1 LKSANFKDFL
11 FTFMPGMK
19 IKSPVFLLISLLG
32 FLWMTSA
39 CTEETQPTE
48 KQLYFPLATY
58 LQQEIGLLIKHPQ
71 RVHKTMI
78 LDGKKEVKVISDMDW
93 EKEWALFIES
103 DLNKPA
109 FDKSY
114 DNLSEDGFL
123 WYSLKIGENLPVK
136 KLKIQLDALERP
148 ASIEIEMSQT
158 NFLFDTQKKMHMNFV
173 DGKVQT
179 YSIEGTQQMRWG
191 SPTHYQLL
199 GVLLTK

>member
-1 LKSANFKDFL
+1 MPVMQIQTRLLLL
-11 FTFMPGMK
+11 FSF
-19 IKSPVFLLISLLG
+19 FSLLG
-32 FLWMTSA
+32 LTSA
-39 CTEETQPTE
+39 CTEEEAPAQR
-48 KQLYFPLATY
+48 QLYFPIATY
-58 LQQEIGLLIKHPQ
+58 LQREILHMQKHPM

-78 LDGKKEVKVISDMDW
+78 LDGKKEVKILADMDW

-114 DNLSEDGFL
+114 DNLSEEGFR

-136 KLKIQLDALERP
+136 KFKIQLDALERP
-148 ASIEIEMSQT
+148 ASIEIEMSQS

-179 YSIEGTQQMRWG
+179 YSIEGTQQMRWA

>member
-1 LKSANFKDFL
+1 MQIQTRVLSILCYF
-11 FTFMPGMK
+11 
-19 IKSPVFLLISLLG
+19 S

-39 CTEETQPTE
+39 CTKE
-48 KQLYFPLATY
+48 KAPAQRQLYFPIATY
-58 LQQEIGLLIKHPQ
+58 LQLEISQMKKHPT

-78 LDGKKEVKVISDMDW
+78 LDGKKEVKILADLDW

-114 DNLSEDGFL
+114 DNLSEDGFY

-148 ASIEIEMSQT
+148 ASIEIEMSQS

-179 YSIEGTQQMRWG
+179 YSIEGTQQMRWAT
-191 SPTHYQLL
+191 PTHYQLL
-199 GVLLTK
+199 GVLLPK

>member
-1 LKSANFKDFL
+1 MPAMQIQSRTRFL
-11 FTFMPGMK
+11 F
-19 IKSPVFLLISLLG
+19 VLLP

-39 CTEETQPTE
+39 CQEESAPTQ

-58 LQQEIGLLIKHPQ
+58 LQQEIVQLQKHPK
-71 RVHKTMI
+71 RVHKTVI
-78 LDGKKEVKVISDMDW
+78 LDGKSEVKVLSDLAW

-114 DNLSEDGFL
+114 DNLSDDGFR
-123 WYSLKIGENLPVK
+123 WYSLKIGEKLPVK
-136 KLKIQLDALERP
+136 KLKIQLDALDRP

-158 NFLFDTQKKMHMNFV
+158 NFLFDTQKKMHMNFS

-179 YSIEGTQQMRWG
+179 YSIEGTQRMRWG
-191 SPTHYQLL
+191 SPTHYQMVGILL
-199 GVLLTK
+199 PK

>member
-1 LKSANFKDFL
+1 MQIQSRLHF
-11 FTFMPGMK
+11 
-19 IKSPVFLLISLLG
+19 VISLLG
-32 FLWMTSA
+32 ILWMTVA
-39 CTEETQPTE
+39 CTEETVPTE

-58 LQQEIGLLIKHPQ
+58 LQQEISQMQKHPQ

-78 LDGKKEVKVISDMDW
+78 LDGQKEVKVISEMDW

-114 DNLSEDGFL
+114 DNLSEDGFR

-136 KLKIQLDALERP
+136 KLKIQLDALDRP

-158 NFLFDTQKKMHMNFV
+158 NFLFETQKKMHMNFV
-173 DGKVQT
+173 EGKVQT

>member
-1 LKSANFKDFL
+1 MQIQSRLR
-11 FTFMPGMK
+11 FM
-19 IKSPVFLLISLLG
+19 LSLLG
-32 FLWMTSA
+32 ILWMTVA
-39 CTEETQPTE
+39 CTEETVPAE

-58 LQQEIGLLIKHPQ
+58 LQQEISQMQKHPQ

-114 DNLSEDGFL
+114 DNLSEDGFR

-158 NFLFDTQKKMHMNFV
+158 NFLFETQKKMHMNFV
-173 DGKVQT
+173 EGKVQT
-179 YSIEGTQQMRWG
+179 YSIEGAQQMRWG

>member
-1 LKSANFKDFL
+1 
-11 FTFMPGMK
+11 MK
-19 IKSPVFLLISLLG
+19 IQSRVFLLVSFLG
-32 FLWMTSA
+32 FLWMASA
-39 CTEETQPTE
+39 CTEETPATQ
-48 KQLYFPLATY
+48 KQLYFPIATY
-58 LQQEIGLLIKHPQ
+58 LQQEIKGMGQQPKK
-71 RVHKTMI
+71 VHKTMI

-148 ASIEIEMSQT
+148 ASIEIEMAQT

>member
-1 LKSANFKDFL
+1 
-11 FTFMPGMK
+11 MPVMQ
-19 IKSPVFLLISLLG
+19 IQSRLLLRVSLLSL
-32 FLWMTSA
+32 LWMTFA
-39 CTEETQPTE
+39 CTEETVPTE
-48 KQLYFPLATY
+48 KQLYFPLASY
-58 LQQEIGLLIKHPQ
+58 LQQEISQMQKRPT

-114 DNLSEDGFL
+114 DNLSEDGFR

-158 NFLFDTQKKMHMNFV
+158 NFLFDTQKKMHMNFAE
-173 DGKVQT
+173 GKVQT

>member
-1 LKSANFKDFL
+1 
-11 FTFMPGMK
+11 M
-19 IKSPVFLLISLLG
+19 
-32 FLWMTSA
+32 
-39 CTEETQPTE
+39 Q
-48 KQLYFPLATY
+48 
-58 LQQEIGLLIKHPQ
+58 KHPQ

-78 LDGKKEVKVISDMDW
+78 LDGTKEVKEIADMDW

-158 NFLFDTQKKMHMNFV
+158 NFLFDTQKKMHMIFA

-191 SPTHYQLL
+191 SPTHFQLL

>member
-1 LKSANFKDFL
+1 MQIQSRLRFL
-11 FTFMPGMK
+11 
-19 IKSPVFLLISLLG
+19 FLLIP
-32 FLWMTSA
+32 FIWMTSA
-39 CTEETQPTE
+39 CTEESAPAQKE
-48 KQLYFPLATY
+48 LYFPLASY
-58 LQQEIGLLIKHPQ
+58 ISQEISAMQKHPP

-78 LDGKKEVKVISDMDW
+78 LDGEKEVKVISDMDW

-114 DNLSEDGFL
+114 DNLSDDGFH

-158 NFLFDTQKKMHMNFV
+158 NFLFETRKKMHMNFV

-179 YSIEGTQQMRWG
+179 YSIDGMQQMRWG